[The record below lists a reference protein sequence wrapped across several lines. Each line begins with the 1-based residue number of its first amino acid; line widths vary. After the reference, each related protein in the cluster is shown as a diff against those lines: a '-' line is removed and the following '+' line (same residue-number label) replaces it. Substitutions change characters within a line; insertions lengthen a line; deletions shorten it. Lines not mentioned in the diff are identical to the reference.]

1 MRVPRPLRSH
11 FQEADLDR
19 IAEAVRE
26 AELGTSG
33 EIRVHVVARLLPFEN
48 ARRRAVRDFRRLGMD
63 QTRDATGVLLFLAV
77 KSRRFE
83 IVADHGIDRRVG
95 AAEWGR
101 LAAGITRRIR
111 RDGVAAGLCDGVER
125 IGRFLT
131 EHFPIAEDDTNE
143 LPDQVS
149 FGDEDV
155 MPDDSD

>member
-11 FQEADLDR
+11 LDEKDLDR

-48 ARRRAVRDFRRLGMD
+48 ARRRAVRDFHRLGMD

-83 IVADHGIDRRVG
+83 IVADRGIHARVG
-95 AAEWGR
+95 AAAWEDI
-101 LAAGITRRIR
+101 AAGITARIR
-111 RDGVAAGLCDGVER
+111 RDGVAAGLRHGVKR
-125 IGRFLT
+125 IGRFLAQ
-131 EHFPIAEDDTNE
+131 HFPIAADDTNE
-143 LPDQVS
+143 LPNEVS
-149 FGDEDV
+149 FGTEDV
-155 MPDDSD
+155 MPNDSD